1 MVCHPSTEVIG
12 DSGRPRWHRPT
23 PAEAHIRQHGRMAN
37 AIFISRPTGG
47 DIVELILAD
56 HRLFEDLLRE
66 CRRADRDRGAT
77 RQALAELL
85 VAHAEAEEHEVYP
98 TLRRKRAIGEHE
110 EEHGEEEHAEITEAL
125 LDFLEAKG
133 TDTQKYDDALE
144 ELSAVVA
151 HHSVEEEQTIL
162 NPALTEVSGD
172 VRAALG
178 QTWSAARNRLLD
190 QGCASTEQVR
200 ELLARAVGEGTLAP
214 EDARERAEEIKAAA
228 KAEAEDVLEDAKA

>member
-1 MVCHPSTEVIG
+1 
-12 DSGRPRWHRPT
+12 
-23 PAEAHIRQHGRMAN
+23 MAN

-172 VRAALG
+172 VRAARADLVG
-178 QTWSAARNRLLD
+178 RAQPAPRPGMRLD
-190 QGCASTEQVR
+190 RAGP
-200 ELLARAVGEGTLAP
+200 RAVG
-214 EDARERAEEIKAAA
+214 ARGWRGHSRAGGRPRAG
-228 KAEAEDVLEDAKA
+228 